1 MSNLTPDSHCRP
13 AALAGLKSGSFGVKV
28 RTLMSSASKTFQLK
42 NFGLPLIRTVDDLA
56 EHTRLSPQLV
66 RYLSYRANY
75 LYKRYAIPKKDGSM
89 RVIAQPSRELKAI
102 QAWILRNILNKL
114 SSSDNCKGF
123 ELGCSILDNAA
134 PHVGANFILNLDLK
148 DFFPS
153 IKATKVYSIFSSIGY
168 SKSVAAILTNLT
180 VVDGRLPQGA
190 PTSPKLANLICLKL
204 DARIQGYAGPRGLIY
219 TRYADD
225 ISISA
230 QTIKKT
236 MNARS
241 ILEQII
247 SSEGLQINRKKTAIQ
262 GTMRRKEITG
272 LILSSNRVGI
282 GREAF
287 REMRAQIFSLFTDEL
302 GEFAKINGI
311 LSYVYSV
318 DKTSCRRLWHY
329 IDKLEARFSYS
340 SAVGRLKRPLAFG
353 PLAVSSTGLPTF
365 PSEPTP

>member
-1 MSNLTPDSHCRP
+1 
-13 AALAGLKSGSFGVKV
+13 
-28 RTLMSSASKTFQLK
+28 
-42 NFGLPLIRTVDDLA
+42 
-56 EHTRLSPQLV
+56 
-66 RYLSYRANY
+66 
-75 LYKRYAIPKKDGSM
+75 M

-102 QAWILRNILNKL
+102 QGWILRNILNKL

-123 ELGCSILDNAA
+123 EIGCSILDNAA
-134 PHVGANFILNLDLK
+134 PHVGANFILNVDLE

-153 IKATKVYSIFSSIGY
+153 INAPKVYSIFSSIGY

-180 VVDGRLPQGA
+180 VFDGRLPQGA
-190 PTSPKLANLICLKL
+190 PTSPKLANLICLRL
-204 DARIQGYAGPRGLIY
+204 DARIQGYAGPKGLIY

-230 QTIKKT
+230 QTIKKI

-272 LILSSNRVGI
+272 LVLSDSRVGI
-282 GREAF
+282 GRDAF
-287 REMRAQIFSLFTDEL
+287 RDIRAQIFYLFTNKLDD
-302 GEFAKINGI
+302 FARINGL

-318 DKTSCRRLWHY
+318 DKASCRRLWNY
-329 IDKLEARFSYS
+329 IDKLEARFLYC
-340 SAVGRLKRPLAFG
+340 SAVGKLKRPLAIS
-353 PLAVSSTGLPTF
+353 PLTISPSGLATPTYK
-365 PSEPTP
+365 PTL

>member
-1 MSNLTPDSHCRP
+1 MSNLNPDSHCRP
-13 AALAGLKSGSFGVKV
+13 AALAGSKSGSFGVKV
-28 RTLMSSASKTFQLK
+28 RTSMSTSSKIFQLK

-56 EHTRLSPQLV
+56 EHTHLSPQFI

-75 LYKRYAIPKKDGSM
+75 LYKRYEIPKKDGSV
-89 RVIAQPSRELKAI
+89 RVIAQPSRELKAV

-123 ELGCSILDNAA
+123 EVGCSILDNAA

-153 IKATKVYSIFSSIGY
+153 IKAAKVYNIFSSIGY

-204 DARIQGYAGPRGLIY
+204 DSRIQGYAGPRGLIY

-241 ILEQII
+241 VLEQII
-247 SSEGLQINRKKTAIQ
+247 ASEGLQINRKKTAIQ

-272 LILSSNRVGI
+272 LILSSNKVGI
-282 GREAF
+282 GREKF
-287 REMRAQIFSLFTDEL
+287 RKIRAQVFSLFTDKSSD
-302 GEFAKINGI
+302 FAKINGI

-318 DKTSCRRLWHY
+318 DKASCRRLWYY
-329 IDKLEARFSYS
+329 IDKLEAEFFYS
-340 SAVGRLKRPLAFG
+340 SAVGKLTRPLAFV
-353 PLAVSSTGLPTF
+353 PV
-365 PSEPTP
+365 PTPPTV